1 LETSKRRLSGKGLFP
16 YHSAVLIAITAE
28 KEETIK
34 VGNKI
39 VQIVPLWKWLL
50 LDKV

>member
-1 LETSKRRLSGKGLFP
+1 MKRLKSPK
-16 YHSAVLIAITAE
+16 AVLITAE

-39 VQIVPLWKWLL
+39 VQVAPLWKWLL
-50 LDKV
+50 VDKS